1 MAIKDD
7 MKDTIQGVGDAVDSM
22 SGDAGTEPASDA
34 NEPPEKPGTEEPTG
48 PINVKAAYD
57 AIMKDPELSKGLKA
71 AEDALGSRSMVEEM
85 LERAAKGGMEP
96 KGGVSSFALELST
109 KPPKGPGDLFAPM
122 GRAMEKH
129 RKM

>member
-22 SGDAGTEPASDA
+22 GDKGDAGT
-34 NEPPEKPGTEEPTG
+34 EPPEKPGTEEPTG